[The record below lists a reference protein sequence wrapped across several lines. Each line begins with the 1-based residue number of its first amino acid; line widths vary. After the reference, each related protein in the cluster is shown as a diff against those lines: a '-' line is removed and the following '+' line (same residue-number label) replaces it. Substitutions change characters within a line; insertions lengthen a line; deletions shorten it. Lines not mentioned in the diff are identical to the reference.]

1 VVRIIIGAA
10 IIVVDIVHSIGW
22 WASCTALRTSAGI
35 DRESGQGGPVLRPVS
50 GADLGA
56 SSVKVVPPTKWS
68 RFSMVHYQRTIF
80 TSRCGDAWRLVR
92 SATT

>member
-1 VVRIIIGAA
+1 M
-10 IIVVDIVHSIGW
+10 IVVDIVRLSGGGR
-22 WASCTALRTSAGI
+22 TARRCG
-35 DRESGQGGPVLRPVS
+35 RRPVS
-50 GADLGA
+50 IVKLGRAALFSGPCPVRILGA

-80 TSRCGDAWRLVR
+80 TSRCRDAWRLVR